1 MEHTEIINL
10 EKIKEDYK
18 TRKNREKFFYEL
30 KKTIGFFLVIISVG
44 IIISSF
50 WVRVLTIYGTSM
62 SPNLTA
68 KDTVVAF
75 KKDQYK
81 SGDVIA
87 FYYNNKVL
95 VKRVIATSGDW
106 VNISN
111 NGNVIINDKEIKEKY
126 LLKSSKSIGKT
137 DIKLPYQV
145 PENKIF
151 VMGDHR
157 SVSIDSRNKIIG
169 SIGKEQIIGKIK
181 FIIWPLSRF
190 DILN

>member
-1 MEHTEIINL
+1 MEHTETINL

-18 TRKNREKFFYEL
+18 TRKNRENFFYEL

-44 IIISSF
+44 IITSSF

-111 NGNVIINDKEIKEKY
+111 NGNVILNDKEIKEKY

>member
-1 MEHTEIINL
+1 MEHTETINL

-18 TRKNREKFFYEL
+18 TRKNRENFFYEL

-44 IIISSF
+44 IITSSF

>member
-1 MEHTEIINL
+1 M
-10 EKIKEDYK
+10 
-18 TRKNREKFFYEL
+18 
-30 KKTIGFFLVIISVG
+30 
-44 IIISSF
+44 
-50 WVRVLTIYGTSM
+50 
-62 SPNLTA
+62 
-68 KDTVVAF
+68 
-75 KKDQYK
+75 
-81 SGDVIA
+81 
-87 FYYNNKVL
+87 
-95 VKRVIATSGDW
+95 
-106 VNISN
+106 
-111 NGNVIINDKEIKEKY
+111 IINDKEIKEKY

>member
-1 MEHTEIINL
+1 MEHTETINL

-44 IIISSF
+44 IITSSF

-111 NGNVIINDKEIKEKY
+111 NGNVILNDKEIKEKY